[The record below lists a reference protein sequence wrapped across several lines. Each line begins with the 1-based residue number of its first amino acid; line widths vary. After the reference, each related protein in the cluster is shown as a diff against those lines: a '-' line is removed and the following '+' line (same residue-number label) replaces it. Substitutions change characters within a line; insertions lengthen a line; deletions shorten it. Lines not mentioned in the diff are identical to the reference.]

1 MSPGR
6 IVALVLAVALAAAAL
21 LRRKRLGGEK
31 FTAAMVAAAVL
42 AVYGSGVLQHVD
54 IQKGIEDLAKA
65 LGKWTYALV
74 GFMAFAE
81 TGAFIGLV
89 APGEFTVILGGVI
102 AGQGTINIFVL
113 IGIVWVCTLSG
124 DSVSFFLGRRLG
136 RSFLERHGPKFR
148 LTPERL
154 AAVEEHFKKRGG
166 STVLVGRFVGFVRP
180 IAPFLAGASHME
192 YRKFLPYSVV
202 GTGLWGPGF
211 CLLGYIFWQS
221 FDQVTKYAGRATLI
235 FGVIV
240 GIVVGIVWLR
250 RRLRDPDERAKLQ
263 AWVERQAQR
272 PLLRPLVKVVRP
284 VWRRV
289 IRPAAMFLAPRVRF
303 LIERLTPG
311 ALGLEFTTA
320 LAITSVGLYA
330 FIAYAITFSND
341 PTVLTPADSS
351 LLKLADRTNMDTL
364 EDIIKVYTELGSL
377 PVVGTLVAISVVV
390 LAMRRRPVEIAVLV
404 VAFLG
409 IVLVVHQA
417 KAGIDR
423 PRPPHELVDTV
434 GSSYPSGHTAY
445 STAYVAMAVIAAR
458 VLRGLASR
466 GTLVLLAILA
476 SASIGMSRIYLRAHY
491 WSDVVGGWGLGA
503 GIFGL
508 CAMIAMIVVYMRNT
522 SPAHAERV

>member
-6 IVALVLAVALAAAAL
+6 IVALVVAVALAVAAL

-31 FTAAMVAAAVL
+31 FTVAMVAALVL

-74 GFMAFAE
+74 GLLAFAE

-102 AGQGTINIFVL
+102 AGQGTIDIFVL
-113 IGIVWVCTLSG
+113 IGIVWACTLSG
-124 DSVSFFLGRRLG
+124 DTLSFFLGRRLG
-136 RSFLERHGPKFR
+136 RKFLEKHGPNFR
-148 LTPERL
+148 LTPDRL
-154 AAVEEHFKKRGG
+154 AVVDEHFKKRGG
-166 STVLVGRFVGFVRP
+166 ATVLVGRFIGFVRP
-180 IAPFLAGASHME
+180 IAPFLAGASGMQ
-192 YRKFLPYSVV
+192 YRRFLPYSVV

-221 FDQVTKYAGRATLI
+221 FDKVTKYAGRATLI

-240 GIVVGIVWLR
+240 AVVVGIVWLR
-250 RRLRDPDERAKLQ
+250 RRLRDPEERAKLA
-263 AWVERQAQR
+263 AWVERQAER
-272 PLLRPLVKVVRP
+272 PLLRPLAWVLRP

-289 IRPAAMFLAPRVRF
+289 LRPAFMFAAPRVRF
-303 LIERLTPG
+303 LVQRLTPG

-320 LAITSVGLYA
+320 LAVTGVGFYA
-330 FIAYAITFSND
+330 FIAFAVTFADD
-341 PTVLTPADSS
+341 PTRTTPADSS
-351 LLKLADRTNMDTL
+351 LLKLADRTRTDMLD
-364 EDIIKVYTELGSL
+364 DIVKVYTDLGSL
-377 PVVGTLVAISVVV
+377 PVVGAIVAVSVVM

-404 VAFLG
+404 IGFVAV
-409 IVLVVHQA
+409 IIAVHLT
-417 KAGIDR
+417 KAGVDR
-423 PRPPHELVDTV
+423 PRPSGSLIDTT
-434 GSSYPSGHTAY
+434 GSSYPSGHAAY
-445 STAYVAMAVIAAR
+445 STTYVAMSVIAAR

-466 GTLVLLAILA
+466 GTLVLLAILV
-476 SASIGMSRIYLRAHY
+476 SASIGLSRIYLRAHY
-491 WSDVVGGWGLGA
+491 WSDVAGGWGLGA

-522 SPAHAERV
+522 SPARAERV

>member
-31 FTAAMVAAAVL
+31 FTAALVAAGVL

-54 IQKGIEDLAKA
+54 IQKGIEDLANA
-65 LGKWTYALV
+65 LGKWTYVLV
-74 GFMAFAE
+74 GLLAFAE

-113 IGIVWVCTLSG
+113 IGIVWACTLTG
-124 DSVSFFLGRRLG
+124 DTLSFFLGRRLG
-136 RSFLERHGPKFR
+136 RSFLEKHGPKFR
-148 LTPERL
+148 LTHERL
-154 AAVEEHFKKRGG
+154 AVVEQHFQRRGG
-166 STVLVGRFVGFVRP
+166 ATVLVGRFIGFVRP
-180 IAPFLAGASHME
+180 IAPFLAGASRLP
-192 YRKFLPYSVV
+192 YRRFLPYSIV

-240 GIVVGIVWLR
+240 FTVVGIVWLR
-250 RRLRDPDERAKLQ
+250 RKLRNPEERAKLV
-263 AWVERQAQR
+263 AWFERQAER
-272 PLLRPLVKVVRP
+272 PLIRPFAKVVRP
-284 VWRRV
+284 VWRHVMRPV
-289 IRPAAMFLAPRVRF
+289 IMVAAPRVRF

-320 LAITSVGLYA
+320 LSVTGVGLYA
-330 FIAYAITFSND
+330 FIAYAVTFSDD
-341 PTVLTPADSS
+341 PTLLTPADSS
-351 LLKLADRTNMDTL
+351 LLKLADRTHTDML
-364 EDIIKVYTELGSL
+364 EDIIKVYTDLGSL
-377 PVVGTLVAISVVV
+377 PVVGAFTAISVVM
-390 LAMRRRPVEIAVLV
+390 LAMRHRPVEIAVLV
-404 VAFLG
+404 LGLVA
-409 IVLVVHQA
+409 IIITVHLT
-417 KAGIDR
+417 KAAIDR
-423 PRPPHELVDTV
+423 PRPPDPLTNTV
-434 GSSYPSGHTAY
+434 GSSYPSAHAAY
-445 STAYVAMAVIAAR
+445 STAYVAMAVIASR

-466 GTLVLLAILA
+466 GTLVLLAILG

-491 WSDVVGGWGLGA
+491 WSDVAGGWGLGA

-508 CAMIAMIVVYMRNT
+508 FAMVAMIVVYMRNT
-522 SPAHAERV
+522 SPARAERV

>member
-6 IVALVLAVALAAAAL
+6 IAALVLAVALAAAAL

-74 GFMAFAE
+74 GVMAFAE
-81 TGAFIGLV
+81 TGAFIGFV

-113 IGIVWVCTLSG
+113 MAIVWACTLTG
-124 DSVSFFLGRRLG
+124 DTVSFFLGRRLG
-136 RSFLERHGPKFR
+136 RGFLEKHGPKFR

-154 AAVEEHFKKRGG
+154 AAVEQHFQKRGG
-166 STVLVGRFVGFVRP
+166 STVLVGRFIGFVRP
-180 IAPFLAGASHME
+180 IAPFLAGAS
-192 YRKFLPYSVV
+192 KLPYRRFIPYSIV

-211 CLLGYIFWQS
+211 CLLGYVFWQS

-235 FGVIV
+235 FGLIV
-240 GIVVGIVWLR
+240 GIVAGAVWLR
-250 RRLRDPDERAKLQ
+250 RKLRDPTERAKLEQ
-263 AWVERQAQR
+263 WVERQGRR
-272 PLLRPLVKVVRP
+272 PLLRPLAMVVRP
-284 VWRRV
+284 VWRHV
-289 IRPAAMFLAPRVRF
+289 VRPVAMFTAPRFRF

-320 LAITSVGLYA
+320 LAVTGVGLYA
-330 FIAYAITFSND
+330 FIAYAVTFSND

-351 LLKLADRTNMDTL
+351 LLDLADRTRMNTL
-364 EDIIKVYTELGSL
+364 EDIIKIYTDLGSL

-404 VAFLG
+404 VGFLA
-409 IVLVVHQA
+409 IILVVHQA

-423 PRPPHELVDTV
+423 PRPPQQLVDTV
-434 GSSYPSGHTAY
+434 GSSYPSGHAAY
-445 STAYVAMAVIAAR
+445 STAYVAMAVIASR

-466 GTLVLLAILA
+466 GTLVLLAILV

-491 WSDVVGGWGLGA
+491 WSDVMGGWGLGA

-508 CAMIAMIVVYMRNT
+508 CAMVAMIVVYMRNT
-522 SPAHAERV
+522 SPARAERV